1 MQKVL
6 CYMEVNVKKI
16 EGIWDIGFSLD
27 RHTISS
33 TPIGYNEYGHMQ
45 FVTIRPE
52 AGEALFQLKY
62 RSDFTQVP
70 IIASQMYDSLAKEY
84 PFVSFIV
91 PMPASRQRQRQPVAE
106 IARSLANLMKVP
118 CLDRF
123 LIKNKAT
130 PAMKDIH
137 DRNEKVKTLE
147 NAFLINDTLA
157 EGLYDVL
164 VVDDLFDTGSSLEAA
179 TNVLKSCGKIQHVYV
194 ATVTRKR

>member
-1 MQKVL
+1 
-6 CYMEVNVKKI
+6 MEVNVKEL
-16 EGIWDIGFSLD
+16 EGIWDKGFSLD
-27 RHTISS
+27 KHTISS
-33 TPIGYNEYGHMQ
+33 TPIGYNDYGHMQ
-45 FVTIRPE
+45 FDTIRPE

-62 RSDFTQVP
+62 RSDFTQIL
-70 IIASQMYDSLAKEY
+70 IIASQMYESLAEKY

-91 PMPASRQRQRQPVAE
+91 PMPASKQRQRQPVTE

-118 CLDRF
+118 CLDEF

-130 PAMKDIH
+130 PAMKDI
-137 DRNEKVKTLE
+137 DGRDEKVKTLE
-147 NAFLINDTLA
+147 NAFSINDTLRD
-157 EGLYDVL
+157 GLYDVL